1 MTTLLP
7 KCRSLSHAKQH
18 HSHLVTTGHF
28 RFKISPSRSKLLQ
41 LYALSLNN
49 LSVAIKTFY
58 QIVTPSTADWN
69 AILRALIQSTHPID
83 SFRWYRNMIRGL
95 YKVDAL
101 TCTFVLKACARAL
114 ACSESTQLH
123 SHTVRK
129 GFAADALLGT
139 TLLDLYAKIGNLD
152 SAQKV
157 FDEMLVK
164 VTASWTALIFGFAQG
179 NKPSEALGLFKRMEV
194 LGLKPDETT
203 LLAALCACSQLGASK
218 EGEKIH
224 EFIKNQKLD
233 LNVRVCNAL
242 IDMYAKCGSAD
253 KAYLVFESLGPN
265 KTLVNWNTM
274 VMAFAMHGDG
284 VKALGLFKHMGQ
296 EGLIPDAK
304 SYLAV
309 LCACNYSGSVEEGY
323 RLFNSMESSG
333 VIPSIKHYGSVVDL
347 LGQAGRV
354 REAYDVINSMP
365 MVPDLVIWQTLLRAC
380 RTCGNAEIAELVSR
394 KLVEMGS
401 DHAFPVKERWT
412 SVDWLRETMTN
423 RDVEKVVGVSY
434 IEEKGVI
441 RKFYDGDKSHKSW
454 RKIYAKLREIR
465 FKIKEYGYLT
475 DIGEKIE
482 TMNVLW
488 HHSEKLAV
496 AFGMISTGERMP
508 IQVIKNPRI
517 CGDCHVV
524 IKLISKIYNREI
536 IVRDQVRFHRF
547 KQGTCSCRDFW

>member
-309 LCACNYSGSVEEGY
+309 LCACNYSGSVEE
-323 RLFNSMESSG
+323 
-333 VIPSIKHYGSVVDL
+333 
-347 LGQAGRV
+347 
-354 REAYDVINSMP
+354 
-365 MVPDLVIWQTLLRAC
+365 
-380 RTCGNAEIAELVSR
+380 
-394 KLVEMGS
+394 
-401 DHAFPVKERWT
+401 VKERWT

-465 FKIKEYGYLT
+465 FKIKDREEDNRKHKFKNYLG
-475 DIGEKIE
+475 I
-482 TMNVLW
+482 
-488 HHSEKLAV
+488 
-496 AFGMISTGERMP
+496 
-508 IQVIKNPRI
+508 I
-517 CGDCHVV
+517 CSLDSPLLLS
-524 IKLISKIYNREI
+524 I
-536 IVRDQVRFHRF
+536 
-547 KQGTCSCRDFW
+547 